1 MPNAVAA
8 AMIASPDVVRDVE
21 FSYENKYIPCEKNKK
36 DCPSGY
42 RYDKEPSIKTVQTD
56 RNQSARDATI
66 EACMYGKGWRENLLL
81 AAMVMQRRRIGLKRH
96 RSDAPSIGVVA
107 AMPSSATSV
116 SALTGVKGTRGGGK
130 GQPKLPRRRRTDF
143 ALASSHA
150 TTAAQLGRVP
160 IWLMAHLFQRDVF
173 AATQYRLRFGQRI
186 QAIIKCKGACHRRG
200 ETSPLPPLRRQ
211 ALCLSRCPVAA

>member
-66 EACMYGKGWRENLLL
+66 EACMYGKGWREKPT
-81 AAMVMQRRRIGLKRH
+81 IGRNG
-96 RSDAPSIGVVA
+96 D
-107 AMPSSATSV
+107 
-116 SALTGVKGTRGGGK
+116 
-130 GQPKLPRRRRTDF
+130 
-143 ALASSHA
+143 
-150 TTAAQLGRVP
+150 
-160 IWLMAHLFQRDVF
+160 
-173 AATQYRLRFGQRI
+173 AAT
-186 QAIIKCKGACHRRG
+186 
-200 ETSPLPPLRRQ
+200 
-211 ALCLSRCPVAA
+211 